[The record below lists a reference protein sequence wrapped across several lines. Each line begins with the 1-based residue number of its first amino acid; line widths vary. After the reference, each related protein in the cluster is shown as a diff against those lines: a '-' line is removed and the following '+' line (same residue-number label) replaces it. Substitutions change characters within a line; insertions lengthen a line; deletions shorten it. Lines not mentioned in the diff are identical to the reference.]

1 MKFLSKKRSTFGVE
15 LTPLIDIVFL
25 LVIFFVVTSKIQ
37 SNQYIDLELPET
49 DNFNQGSVI
58 YDQTIYLYAD
68 NRVAISNKTLNI
80 SNIEEIL
87 NHIQQIYSTN
97 EVLIL
102 AVEKRVFFENVVRI
116 MDGLEN
122 LGFINIKLQTY
133 THEQSI

>member
-87 NHIQQIYSTN
+87 NHIQQIYSTS

-102 AVEKRVFFENVVRI
+102 AVEKRVFFENVVKI

>member
-37 SNQYIDLELPET
+37 SNQYIDLELPQT

-102 AVEKRVFFENVVRI
+102 AVEKRVFFENVVKI

>member
-68 NRVAISNKTLNI
+68 NRITISNKTLNI

-102 AVEKRVFFENVVRI
+102 AVEKRVFFENVVKI

-133 THEQSI
+133 THE

>member
-37 SNQYIDLELPET
+37 SNQYIELELPET

-58 YDQTIYLYAD
+58 YEQTIYLYSD
-68 NRVAISNKTLNI
+68 NRVAISNKILNI
-80 SNIEEIL
+80 SNIEDIL
-87 NHIQQIYSTN
+87 NHIQQIYTTN

-102 AVEKRVFFENVVRI
+102 AVEKRVFFENVVKI

-133 THEQSI
+133 THEQSF

>member
-80 SNIEEIL
+80 SNIEDIL
-87 NHIQQIYSTN
+87 NHIQQIYSTS

-102 AVEKRVFFENVVRI
+102 AVEKRVFFENVVKI

>member
-1 MKFLSKKRSTFGVE
+1 MKFLSKKRSTFEVE

-87 NHIQQIYSTN
+87 NHIQQIYSTS

-102 AVEKRVFFENVVRI
+102 AVEKRVFFENVVKI

>member
-1 MKFLSKKRSTFGVE
+1 VKFLSKKRSTFGVE

-102 AVEKRVFFENVVRI
+102 AVEKRVSKSSS
-116 MDGLEN
+116 L
-122 LGFINIKLQTY
+122 
-133 THEQSI
+133 

>member
-1 MKFLSKKRSTFGVE
+1 VKFLSKKRSTFGVE

-37 SNQYIDLELPET
+37 SNQYIDLELPQT

-102 AVEKRVFFENVVRI
+102 AVEKRVFFENVVKI

>member
-1 MKFLSKKRSTFGVE
+1 VKFLSKKRSTFGVE

-58 YDQTIYLYAD
+58 YDQTIYLFAD

-102 AVEKRVFFENVVRI
+102 AVEKRVFFENVVKI

>member
-68 NRVAISNKTLNI
+68 NRITISNKTLNI

-102 AVEKRVFFENVVRI
+102 AVEKRVFFENVVKI

>member
-1 MKFLSKKRSTFGVE
+1 VKFLSKKRSTFGVE

-102 AVEKRVFFENVVRI
+102 AVEKRVFFENVVKI

>member
-58 YDQTIYLYAD
+58 YDQTIYLYDD

-102 AVEKRVFFENVVRI
+102 AVEKRVFFENVVKI

>member
-102 AVEKRVFFENVVRI
+102 AVEKRVFFENVVKI

-133 THEQSI
+133 THE

>member
-102 AVEKRVFFENVVRI
+102 AVEKRVFFENVVKI

>member
-1 MKFLSKKRSTFGVE
+1 VKFLSKKRSTFGVE

-87 NHIQQIYSTN
+87 NHIQQIYSTS

-102 AVEKRVFFENVVRI
+102 AVEKRVFFENVVKI

>member
-37 SNQYIDLELPET
+37 SNQYIELELPET
-49 DNFNQGSVI
+49 DNFNQGSVV
-58 YDQTIYLYAD
+58 YEQTIYLYSD
-68 NRVAISNKTLNI
+68 NRVTISNKTLNI
-80 SNIEEIL
+80 SNIEDIL

-102 AVEKRVFFENVVRI
+102 AVEKRVFFENVVKI